1 MAIHLPSHLPSH
13 LPWLPPPA
21 RFSVRR
27 RLTVLLAVLVS
38 LPAVLLGVAAPAQ
51 AATGY
56 KYWNYFHVDKGKYA
70 FAQTGPGDFT
80 PKNGAVEA
88 YRYGLSS
95 SASGLP
101 PRTGA
106 STYSFDDLCKGTK
119 AQAGQKLVGVLID
132 YGTAADADGAGTPPK
147 PRGACAAVPTNAT
160 GQQALEKVADLRA
173 QGGLVCG
180 IDGYPVK
187 GCSVTVK
194 NPPASATEQDV
205 AFAMPAQAAPK
216 AASSSPSAAASSS
229 SSSSSDQGGVPWT
242 LVVVVA
248 VVVVVAAAG
257 LLLARRN
264 KTA

>member
-1 MAIHLPSHLPSH
+1 MAIHLPSLP
-13 LPWLPPPA
+13 LPVPIA
-21 RFSVRR
+21 ARR

-56 KYWNYFHVDKGKYA
+56 KYWNYFHVDNGKYA

-106 STYSFDDLCKGTK
+106 STYSFEDLCKATQ

-132 YGTAADADGAGTPPK
+132 YGTAADADGGGTPPK

-160 GQQALEKVADLRA
+160 GQQVLDKVADLRT

-180 IDGYPVK
+180 IDGYPDK
-187 GCSVTVK
+187 GCTVTVK
-194 NPPASATEQDV
+194 NPPAPATEQNVD
-205 AFAMPAQAAPK
+205 FAMPAKAATK
-216 AASSSPSAAASSS
+216 AASASSS
-229 SSSSSDQGGVPWT
+229 SSSSSSSTSDEGGVPWT